1 MQATDPSSSRP
12 RGGGRVKIG
21 AMYRVKC
28 HNSMLNGRV
37 GILVEAHMNRMELIP
52 YTVMLGGRMYNFDKD
67 ELVLLSDND

>member
-1 MQATDPSSSRP
+1 
-12 RGGGRVKIG
+12 
-21 AMYRVKC
+21 
-28 HNSMLNGRV
+28 MLNGRV